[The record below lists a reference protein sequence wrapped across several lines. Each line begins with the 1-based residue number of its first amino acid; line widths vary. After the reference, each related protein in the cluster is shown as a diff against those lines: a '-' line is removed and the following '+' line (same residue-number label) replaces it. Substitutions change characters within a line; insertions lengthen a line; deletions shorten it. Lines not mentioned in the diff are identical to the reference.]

1 MKYEQFALLY
11 DELMN
16 DVPYDKWVEFTEES
30 LQQADMKEAKIL
42 DVACG
47 TGNVTPAACAKGLRF
62 NRCRSFRRNV
72 NSRSAKLG
80 GEGYFIPFINKTC
93 ESLMFQVSLIV

>member
-30 LQQADMKEAKIL
+30 LQQVSMKEAKIL

-47 TGNVTPAACAKGLRF
+47 TGNVTLPLVRKGYDLIGVDL
-62 NRCRSFRRNV
+62 SEEMLTV
-72 NSRSAKLG
+72 AQQKLG
-80 GEGYFIPFINKTC
+80 EKDILFLFTNKT
-93 ESLMFQVSLIV
+93 

>member
-30 LQQADMKEAKIL
+30 LQQASMKEARIL

-47 TGNVTPAACAKGLRF
+47 TGNVTLPLVRKGYDLIGVDLSEEMLTVAQQKIGGRRLF
-62 NRCRSFRRNV
+62 YSFLPTRHERARCSW
-72 NSRSAKLG
+72 
-80 GEGYFIPFINKTC
+80 
-93 ESLMFQVSLIV
+93 

>member
-47 TGNVTPAACAKGLRF
+47 TGNVTLPL
-62 NRCRSFRRNV
+62 V
-72 NSRSAKLG
+72 
-80 GEGYFIPFINKTC
+80 
-93 ESLMFQVSLIV
+93 Q

>member
-47 TGNVTPAACAKGLRF
+47 TGNVTLPRKR
-62 NRCRSFRRNV
+62 V
-72 NSRSAKLG
+72 T
-80 GEGYFIPFINKTC
+80 I
-93 ESLMFQVSLIV
+93 

>member
-47 TGNVTPAACAKGLRF
+47 TGNVTPAACKR
-62 NRCRSFRRNV
+62 V
-72 NSRSAKLG
+72 T
-80 GEGYFIPFINKTC
+80 I
-93 ESLMFQVSLIV
+93 